1 MDRFSIAF
9 ICTGNRFRSALAE
22 AFVHRL
28 TRGLPVL
35 TQSYGTLQL
44 GAAPAL
50 PEAIVIA
57 RACGIDLSEHSA
69 RCVRGASLG
78 SLDLVLG
85 FDDDHVR
92 QAVVDGHAPRRRSFT
107 VRELVRLLAE
117 VTPPDAN
124 DPLERA
130 RVIVEQA
137 AEQRN
142 AHPTGPSDGVRDP
155 LGAPWKVYL
164 ETAAEVQQLSVQL
177 VASLFGVDAREL
189 PPVPPRLKKPRRWRR

>member
-1 MDRFSIAF
+1 MDIFSIAF

-28 TRGLPVL
+28 TRALPVT

-69 RCVRGASLG
+69 RCVSDASLG

-85 FDDDHVR
+85 FDRDHVR
-92 QAVVDGHAPRRRSFT
+92 HAVVDAHALRHRSFT
-107 VRELVRLLAE
+107 VREFVRLVGE
-117 VTPPDAN
+117 ITPPDT
-124 DPLERA
+124 DDLVEQA
-130 RVIVEQA
+130 RDVVEQA

-142 AHPTGPSDGVRDP
+142 AHPTGASDGVRDP

-177 VASLFGVDAREL
+177 AASLFGVDAREL